1 MRDIPLT
8 PVGGGGVCL
17 SDVGMNPSDI
27 IVSTTNA
34 AISGVIRADTG
45 SSVSHA
51 ALYDGAGRVYEAIGQ
66 GVVHRP
72 LMVALS
78 DDTLAVVYRVRN
90 MTASAAQ
97 AVIRFAASN

>member
-1 MRDIPLT
+1 MTFLLL

-17 SDVGMNPSDI
+17 SDIGMNPADV

-34 AISGVIRADTG
+34 TISGVIRADTS

-90 MTASAAQ
+90 MTARRVGHFNGSL
-97 AVIRFAASN
+97 